1 MNLVSAVPRDL
12 MMAHDL
18 QKLLFEPTFLAAV
31 VELFKRVNLTIVWFS
46 QQTKVGSV
54 TPHVTEDTMRVTLL
68 ICPFMS

>member
-31 VELFKRVNLTIVWFS
+31 VELFKLVNLTIVWFS

-54 TPHVTEDTMRVTLL
+54 IPHVTEDTMRVTLL